1 MTREQV
7 LMGLGVLVLLS
18 PWSGLPLA
26 WLTWIL
32 LAVGLTVIGIGFTL
46 WNRSRKSVPHA
57 ESPVQLQPE
66 PESRSSHI
74 AFS

>member
-7 LMGLGVLVLLS
+7 LIVLGIIVLIS

-32 LAVGLTVIGIGFTL
+32 LGIGLVVIGIAFTL
-46 WNRSRKSVPHA
+46 IRRTRQTLPPPEPPK
-57 ESPVQLQPE
+57 QLE
-66 PESRSSHI
+66 PESHSSHI

>member
-1 MTREQV
+1 MKREQV
-7 LMGLGVLVLLS
+7 LVGLGALVLIA

-32 LAVGLTVIGIGFTL
+32 LGIGIVVMGIGFTL
-46 WNRSRKSVPHA
+46 LRRMRRDEG
-57 ESPVQLQPE
+57 ESQPPMQLQPD
-66 PESRSSHI
+66 ESRSSHI